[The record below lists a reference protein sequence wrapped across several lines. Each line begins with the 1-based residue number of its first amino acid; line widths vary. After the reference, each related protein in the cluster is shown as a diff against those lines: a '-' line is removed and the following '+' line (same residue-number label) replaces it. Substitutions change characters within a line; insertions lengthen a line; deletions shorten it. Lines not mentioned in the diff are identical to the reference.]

1 MSETAL
7 RYAISD
13 EGLENVSVRAIAAK
27 ADIVGGTSDIEGIIQ
42 FNRKA
47 SKYEITSAGVSSEL
61 DTSAA
66 QRILRNTISGAVA
79 DPLSEAAQN
88 IRDLG
93 INYIQNSQIDEINR
107 LTKLG
112 IKKESALNKTK
123 VLNSI
128 GKTYE
133 TFATSID
140 IGTAV
145 DIARGRQTKVS
156 TFGVGAERFETIS
169 DYNTAMNKL
178 VESRAAM
185 GNPFYRLSMPSIKA
199 STIMAESSN
208 ATAAAI
214 LQDLNQLV
222 ASGKYAEDSPQLAKF
237 RSQIDSMKYVD
248 NIDLLSEV
256 GVSHF
261 KGQKEFRI
269 FGGVPAETTIS
280 RTAGPSLAAPNIREK
295 MFVPLEVL
303 DEASKGD
310 LSAGRVSLSWAEVG
324 EKNYMNAVYKISE
337 ATREESL
344 KRAEILAEG
353 IVKAAE
359 EKNKLIKASSSVDDK
374 ATQEVI
380 RIASE
385 SSDASRRALIVK
397 QMAENIVD
405 KGIVIGSIE
414 GTDAK
419 RAFESLRAIGIDLSN
434 DIAAG
439 RLSGRI
445 IDILGEG
452 DALRVTPMIDEIVER
467 ATGMGGDLDSARNTV
482 ISYLNNLAEFIS
494 SEGIESAAR
503 TKMRRAK
510 LGVGANKAL
519 DFYIK
524 NKTKI
529 GMGGLGLVA
538 AGAAYYVS
546 KKYRENRLYDETIRA
561 QPAQQVNQGQGISDQ
576 FDLQGAISSFRRDPL
591 VTAGVVGNLDRNKI
605 GHHRMG
611 NDKYSHLY
619 SGV

>member
-1 MSETAL
+1 
-7 RYAISD
+7 
-13 EGLENVSVRAIAAK
+13 
-27 ADIVGGTSDIEGIIQ
+27 
-42 FNRKA
+42 
-47 SKYEITSAGVSSEL
+47 
-61 DTSAA
+61 
-66 QRILRNTISGAVA
+66 
-79 DPLSEAAQN
+79 
-88 IRDLG
+88 
-93 INYIQNSQIDEINR
+93 
-107 LTKLG
+107 
-112 IKKESALNKTK
+112 
-123 VLNSI
+123 
-128 GKTYE
+128 
-133 TFATSID
+133 
-140 IGTAV
+140 
-145 DIARGRQTKVS
+145 
-156 TFGVGAERFETIS
+156 
-169 DYNTAMNKL
+169 
-178 VESRAAM
+178 
-185 GNPFYRLSMPSIKA
+185 
-199 STIMAESSN
+199 
-208 ATAAAI
+208 
-214 LQDLNQLV
+214 
-222 ASGKYAEDSPQLAKF
+222 
-237 RSQIDSMKYVD
+237 
-248 NIDLLSEV
+248 
-256 GVSHF
+256 
-261 KGQKEFRI
+261 
-269 FGGVPAETTIS
+269 
-280 RTAGPSLAAPNIREK
+280 
-295 MFVPLEVL
+295 
-303 DEASKGD
+303 
-310 LSAGRVSLSWAEVG
+310 
-324 EKNYMNAVYKISE
+324 MNAVYKISE

-439 RLSGRI
+439 RLSGRV

-561 QPAQQVNQGQGISDQ
+561 QPSQQVSQGSGIEDQ
-576 FDLQGAISSFRRDPL
+576 FALQAAISSFRRDPL